1 MSRNSHLAAERLR
14 SAAQEAKRS
23 SGWFAAWIL
32 FRREIKRFTVILGQ
46 SVVSPVITTMLYFLV
61 FGFSLGS
68 RLDEMG
74 GVSYMDFLTPGLMMM
89 SLINNSFINSAFSF
103 FLTKVHGSVVDLLAS
118 PLSNL
123 QIMAAY
129 TAASLARGL
138 LTSVIIW
145 AIAAAFGANTLY
157 DPALTVCF
165 MVVVSCAF
173 SLFGLATAV
182 VAKEFEHVN
191 LVPNFVVVPFTF
203 LGGVFYSIA
212 LLPETWQTVALFNP
226 FLYMVNGIRYGMTG
240 VGDVGIGSCFLVSG
254 VFLAVSFA
262 MALYLLRSGKN
273 LRS

>member
-1 MSRNSHLAAERLR
+1 MSSGSQLATERIRRTAE
-14 SAAQEAKRS
+14 AAKGS
-23 SGWFAAWIL
+23 SGWYAAWIL
-32 FRREIKRFTVILGQ
+32 FRREIKRFMVILGQ

-103 FLTKVHGSVVDLLAS
+103 FLTKVHGSVVDVLVS

-123 QIMAAY
+123 QIMVAY
-129 TAASLARGL
+129 TAASLVRGL
-138 LTSVIIW
+138 MTSVIIW
-145 AIAAAFGANTLY
+145 GIAAAFGANTLY
-157 DPALTVCF
+157 DPLLTIVF

-182 VAKEFEHVN
+182 VSKEFEHVN

-203 LGGVFYSIA
+203 LGGVFYSIS
-212 LLPETWQTVALFNP
+212 LLPEMWQTVALFNP

-240 VGDVGIGSCFLVSG
+240 VGDVGIVSCFLVSG
-254 VFLAVSFA
+254 VFFLLSAGLA
-262 MALYLLRSGKN
+262 LTLLKSGKN
-273 LRS
+273 LRN